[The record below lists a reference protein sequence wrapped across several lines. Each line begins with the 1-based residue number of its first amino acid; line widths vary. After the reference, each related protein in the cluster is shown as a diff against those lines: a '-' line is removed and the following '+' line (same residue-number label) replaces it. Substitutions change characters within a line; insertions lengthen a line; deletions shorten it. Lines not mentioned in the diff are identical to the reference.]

1 MFLGNQIFRLDKVD
15 STNNFA
21 ANLIEE
27 QLCRNG
33 ALILAD
39 TQTAGKGQRGSLW
52 ESEPGKNL
60 LCSYVYFPDN
70 LSVNFLQEFNM
81 CLSISLIKC
90 LNYFEIDAEIK
101 WPNDILA
108 DGKKISGILI
118 ENNVR
123 AGKVKSMIF
132 GIGLNINQQ
141 SFINLGATSMA
152 LIRGAEFSIDEVS
165 LQLTKEF
172 NHWVSFVGGDHQD
185 LKLVYLNLLYG
196 INTIHRFQSQDQ
208 EFEGIIV
215 GVNDFGDLE
224 INVLGE
230 IRSFKNKEIS
240 FLM

>member
-21 ANLIEE
+21 ANLIEGR
-27 QLCRNG
+27 LCRNG

-39 TQTAGKGQRGSLW
+39 TQTTGKGQRGSLW
-52 ESEPGKNL
+52 ESETGKNL

-70 LSVNFLQEFNM
+70 LSVDFLQELNM

-101 WPNDILA
+101 WPNDILV

-141 SFINLGATSMA
+141 SFLNLRATSMA

-172 NHWVSFVGGDHQD
+172 NHWISFVGGDHQA
-185 LKLVYLNLLYG
+185 LKLVYLNQLYG
-196 INTIHRFQSQDQ
+196 LNAIHRFQSQDQ

-215 GVNDFGDLE
+215 GVNDFGDIE
-224 INVLGE
+224 INILGE

>member
-21 ANLIEE
+21 ANLIEK

-39 TQTAGKGQRGSLW
+39 AQTAGKGQRGSLW
-52 ESEPGKNL
+52 ESEPRKNL

-70 LSVNFLQEFNM
+70 LSVEFLQEFNM
-81 CLSISLIKC
+81 CLSISLINC
-90 LNYFEIDAEIK
+90 LKYFEIDAEIK
-101 WPNDILA
+101 WPNDIYV

-123 AGKVKSMIF
+123 AGKLKSMVF
-132 GIGLNINQQ
+132 GLGLNINQL
-141 SFINLGATSMA
+141 SFLNLGATSMA
-152 LIRGAEFSIDEVS
+152 LIRGFEFSIDEVS

-172 NHWVSFVGGDHQD
+172 NHWIAFVGSDHQR
-185 LKLVYLNLLYG
+185 LKSVYLEQLYG
-196 INTIHRFQSQDQ
+196 LKKNHRFKSEDQ

-215 GVNDFGDLE
+215 GVNDRGELE
-224 INVLGE
+224 INILGE
-230 IRSFKNKEIS
+230 IKTFKNKEIS

>member
-21 ANLIEE
+21 ANLIEG

-39 TQTAGKGQRGSLW
+39 TQTTGKGQRGSLW
-52 ESEPGKNL
+52 ESETGKNL

-70 LSVNFLQEFNM
+70 LSVDFLQELNM

-101 WPNDILA
+101 WPNDILV

-141 SFINLGATSMA
+141 SFLNLRATSMA
-152 LIRGAEFSIDEVS
+152 LIRGAEFSVDEVS

-172 NHWVSFVGGDHQD
+172 NHWISFVGGDHQA
-185 LKLVYLNLLYG
+185 LKLVYLNQLYG
-196 INTIHRFQSQDQ
+196 LNAIHRFQSQSQ

-224 INVLGE
+224 INILGE

>member
-21 ANLIEE
+21 ANLIEG

-39 TQTAGKGQRGSLW
+39 TQTTGKGQRGSLW
-52 ESEPGKNL
+52 ESETGKNL

-70 LSVNFLQEFNM
+70 LSVDFLQELNM

-101 WPNDILA
+101 WPNDILV

-141 SFINLGATSMA
+141 SFLNLRATSMA

-172 NHWVSFVGGDHQD
+172 NHWISFVGGDHQA
-185 LKLVYLNLLYG
+185 LKLVYLNQLYG
-196 INTIHRFQSQDQ
+196 LNTIHRFQSQDQ

-215 GVNDFGDLE
+215 GVNDFGDIE
-224 INVLGE
+224 INILGE

>member
-70 LSVNFLQEFNM
+70 LSVNFLQELNM

-101 WPNDILA
+101 WPNDILVN
-108 DGKKISGILI
+108 GKKISGILI

-141 SFINLGATSMA
+141 SFLNLGATSMA
-152 LIRGAEFSIDEVS
+152 LIRGAELSIDEVS

-172 NHWVSFVGGDHQD
+172 NHWISFVGGDHQT
-185 LKLVYLNLLYG
+185 LKLVYLNQLYG
-196 INTIHRFQSQDQ
+196 LNMIHRFQSQAQ
-208 EFEGIIV
+208 EFEGVIV
-215 GVNDFGDLE
+215 GVNDFGDIE
-224 INVLGE
+224 INILGE

>member
-52 ESEPGKNL
+52 ESETGKNL

-70 LSVNFLQEFNM
+70 LSVDFSQELNM

-101 WPNDILA
+101 WPNDILV

-141 SFINLGATSMA
+141 SFLHIRATSMA
-152 LIRGAEFSIDEVS
+152 LIRGIEFSIDEVS

-172 NHWVSFVGGDHQD
+172 NHWISFVGGDHQT
-185 LKLVYLNLLYG
+185 LKLVYLKQLYG
-196 INTIHRFQSQDQ
+196 LNAIHRFQSQSQ
-208 EFEGIIV
+208 EFEGVIV

-224 INVLGE
+224 INILGE

>member
-1 MFLGNQIFRLDKVD
+1 MFLGSQIFRLDKVD

-70 LSVNFLQEFNM
+70 LSVDFLQELNI

-90 LNYFEIDAEIK
+90 LKYFEIDAEIK
-101 WPNDILA
+101 WPNDILV

-141 SFINLGATSMA
+141 SFLNLG
-152 LIRGAEFSIDEVS
+152 VS
-165 LQLTKEF
+165 
-172 NHWVSFVGGDHQD
+172 N
-185 LKLVYLNLLYG
+185 
-196 INTIHRFQSQDQ
+196 
-208 EFEGIIV
+208 
-215 GVNDFGDLE
+215 
-224 INVLGE
+224 
-230 IRSFKNKEIS
+230 
-240 FLM
+240 

>member
-21 ANLIEE
+21 ANLIEG

-39 TQTAGKGQRGSLW
+39 TQTAGKGQRGSVW

-70 LSVNFLQEFNM
+70 LSVDFLQELNM
-81 CLSISLIKC
+81 CLSISLINC
-90 LNYFEIDAEIK
+90 LKYFEIDAEIK
-101 WPNDILA
+101 WPNDIYV

-123 AGKVKSMIF
+123 AGKLKSMVF
-132 GIGLNINQQ
+132 GLGLNINQL
-141 SFINLGATSMA
+141 SFLNLGATSMA
-152 LIRGAEFSIDEVS
+152 LIRGLEFSIDEVS

-172 NHWVSFVGGDHQD
+172 NHWIAFVGSDHQR
-185 LKLVYLNLLYG
+185 LKSVYLEQLYG
-196 INTIHRFQSQDQ
+196 LRKNHRFKSEDQ

-215 GVNDFGDLE
+215 GVNDRGELE
-224 INVLGE
+224 INILGE
-230 IRSFKNKEIS
+230 IKTFKNKEIS

>member
-52 ESEPGKNL
+52 ESETGKNL
-60 LCSYVYFPDN
+60 LCSYVYIPDN
-70 LSVNFLQEFNM
+70 LSVDFLQELNM

-101 WPNDILA
+101 WPNDILV

-141 SFINLGATSMA
+141 SFLNLRATSMA
-152 LIRGAEFSIDEVS
+152 LIRGAEFSVDEVS

-172 NHWVSFVGGDHQD
+172 NHWISFVGGDHQA
-185 LKLVYLNLLYG
+185 LKLVYLNQLYG
-196 INTIHRFQSQDQ
+196 LNAIHRFQSQSQ

-224 INVLGE
+224 INILGE

>member
-108 DGKKISGILI
+108 DEKKISGILI

-141 SFINLGATSMA
+141 SFLNLGATSMA

-172 NHWVSFVGGDHQD
+172 NHWVSFVGGDHQA

>member
-101 WPNDILA
+101 WPNDILV

-185 LKLVYLNLLYG
+185 IKLVYLNLLYG

>member
-1 MFLGNQIFRLDKVD
+1 MFLGSQIFRLDKVD

-21 ANLIEE
+21 ANLIEG

-39 TQTAGKGQRGSLW
+39 TQTAGKGQRGSFW

-70 LSVNFLQEFNM
+70 LSVDFLQELNM

-90 LNYFEIDAEIK
+90 LKYFEIDAEIK
-101 WPNDILA
+101 WPNDILV

-141 SFINLGATSMA
+141 SFLNLRATSMA

-172 NHWVSFVGGDHQD
+172 NHWISFVGGDHQA
-185 LKLVYLNLLYG
+185 LKLVYLKKLYG
-196 INTIHRFQSQDQ
+196 LEKNHRFKSQDQ
-208 EFEGIIV
+208 EFEGVIV

-224 INVLGE
+224 INILGE

>member
-1 MFLGNQIFRLDKVD
+1 MFLGNQIFRLNVVE

-21 ANLIEE
+21 ANLIEK

-39 TQTAGKGQRGSLW
+39 TQTEGKGQRGSLW
-52 ESEPGKNL
+52 ESQPGKNL

-70 LSVNFLQEFNM
+70 LSVDFLQELNM
-81 CLSISLIKC
+81 CLSISLIEC
-90 LNYFEIDAEIK
+90 LRYFEIAAEIK
-101 WPNDILA
+101 WPNDILV
-108 DGKKISGILI
+108 DGKKICGVLI

-123 AGKVKSMIF
+123 FGKVKSMIF

-141 SFINLGATSMA
+141 SFLNLKASSMA
-152 LIRGAEFSIDEVS
+152 LIRGTDFSIDEVS

-172 NHWVSFVGGDHQD
+172 NHWISFVGGNHQT
-185 LKLVYLNLLYG
+185 LKLVYLKQLHGLNM
-196 INTIHRFQSQDQ
+196 NHRFKSQDQ
-208 EFEGIIV
+208 EFDGVIV
-215 GVNDFGDLE
+215 GVTDCGELI

>member
-1 MFLGNQIFRLDKVD
+1 MFLGNQIFRLDRID

-70 LSVNFLQEFNM
+70 LSVDFLQELNM

-101 WPNDILA
+101 WPNDILV

-141 SFINLGATSMA
+141 SFLNLRATSMA

-172 NHWVSFVGGDHQD
+172 NHWISFVGGDHQA
-185 LKLVYLNLLYG
+185 LKLVYLNQLYG
-196 INTIHRFQSQDQ
+196 LNAIHRFQSQSQ
-208 EFEGIIV
+208 EFEGVIV

-224 INVLGE
+224 INILGE

>member
-21 ANLIEE
+21 ANLIEGR
-27 QLCRNG
+27 LCRNG

-60 LCSYVYFPDN
+60 LCSYVYFPDT
-70 LSVNFLQEFNM
+70 LSVNFLQEFNR

-101 WPNDILA
+101 WPNDILV

-141 SFINLGATSMA
+141 SFLNLRATSMA

-172 NHWVSFVGGDHQD
+172 NHWISFVGGDHQA
-185 LKLVYLNLLYG
+185 LKLVYLNQLYG
-196 INTIHRFQSQDQ
+196 LNAIHRFQSQSQ
-208 EFEGIIV
+208 EFEGVIV

-224 INVLGE
+224 INILGE

>member
-21 ANLIEE
+21 ANLIEG

-33 ALILAD
+33 ALILAGN
-39 TQTAGKGQRGSLW
+39 QTAGKGQRGSDW

-70 LSVNFLQEFNM
+70 LSVDFLQELNM

-101 WPNDILA
+101 WPNDILV

-118 ENNVR
+118 ENNVH

-132 GIGLNINQQ
+132 GIGLNVNQQ
-141 SFINLGATSMA
+141 SFLNLGATSMA
-152 LIRGAEFSIDEVS
+152 IIRGAELSIDGVS
-165 LQLTKEF
+165 IQLTKEF
-172 NHWVSFVGGDHQD
+172 NHWISFVGGDHKT
-185 LKLVYLNLLYG
+185 LKIEYLKQLYG
-196 INTIHRFQSQDQ
+196 LKKNHRFKTQGH
-208 EFEGIIV
+208 EFEGVIV
-215 GVNDFGDLE
+215 GVNDFGELE
-224 INVLGE
+224 VNVLGE
-230 IRSFKNKEIS
+230 IRTFKNKVIS
-240 FLM
+240 FLT

>member
-39 TQTAGKGQRGSLW
+39 AQTAGKGQRGSLW
-52 ESEPGKNL
+52 ESEPRKNL

-70 LSVNFLQEFNM
+70 LSVDFLQELNM
-81 CLSISLIKC
+81 CLSISLINC
-90 LNYFEIDAEIK
+90 LKYFEIDAEIK
-101 WPNDILA
+101 WPNDILV

-141 SFINLGATSMA
+141 SFLNLGATSMA

-172 NHWVSFVGGDHQD
+172 NHWISFVGGDHKT
-185 LKLVYLNLLYG
+185 LKLEYLNQLYG
-196 INTIHRFQSQDQ
+196 LNKNHRFKSQDQ
-208 EFEGIIV
+208 EFEGVIV
-215 GVNDFGDLE
+215 CVNDFGELE

-230 IRSFKNKEIS
+230 KRTFKNKEIS

>member
-21 ANLIEE
+21 ANLIEGR
-27 QLCRNG
+27 LCRNG

-39 TQTAGKGQRGSLW
+39 TQTTGKGQRGSLW
-52 ESEPGKNL
+52 ESETGKNL

-70 LSVNFLQEFNM
+70 LSVDFLQELNM

-101 WPNDILA
+101 WPNDILV

-141 SFINLGATSMA
+141 SFLNLRATSMA

-172 NHWVSFVGGDHQD
+172 NHWISFVGGDHQA
-185 LKLVYLNLLYG
+185 LKLVYLNQLYG
-196 INTIHRFQSQDQ
+196 LNAIHRFQSQSQ
-208 EFEGIIV
+208 EFEGVIV

-224 INVLGE
+224 INILGE

>member
-1 MFLGNQIFRLDKVD
+1 MFLGSQIFRLDKVD

-33 ALILAD
+33 ALILSD

-70 LSVNFLQEFNM
+70 LSVNFLQELNM
-81 CLSISLIKC
+81 CLSISLVKC
-90 LNYFEIDAEIK
+90 LKYFEIDAEIK
-101 WPNDILA
+101 WPNDILV

-141 SFINLGATSMA
+141 SFLNLGATSMA
-152 LIRGAEFSIDEVS
+152 LIRGREFSIDDVS

-172 NHWVSFVGGDHQD
+172 NHWISFVGGDHKT
-185 LKLVYLNLLYG
+185 LKLEYLNQLYG
-196 INTIHRFQSQDQ
+196 LNKNHRFKSQDQ
-208 EFEGIIV
+208 EFEGVIV
-215 GVNDFGDLE
+215 GVNDFGELE
-224 INVLGE
+224 INMLSE
-230 IRSFKNKEIS
+230 IRAFKNKEIS

>member
-70 LSVNFLQEFNM
+70 LSVNFLQELNM

-101 WPNDILA
+101 WPNDILVN
-108 DGKKISGILI
+108 GKKISGILI

-141 SFINLGATSMA
+141 SFLNLGATSMA
-152 LIRGAEFSIDEVS
+152 LIRGAEFSVDEVS

-172 NHWVSFVGGDHQD
+172 NHWISFVGGDHQA
-185 LKLVYLNLLYG
+185 LKLVYLNQLYG
-196 INTIHRFQSQDQ
+196 LNAIHRFQSQSQ

-224 INVLGE
+224 INILGE

>member
-1 MFLGNQIFRLDKVD
+1 MFLGNQIFRLDKVE

-21 ANLIEE
+21 ANLIEGR
-27 QLCRNG
+27 LCRNG

-39 TQTAGKGQRGSLW
+39 TQTTGKGQRGSLW
-52 ESEPGKNL
+52 ESETGKNL

-70 LSVNFLQEFNM
+70 LSVDFLQELNM

-101 WPNDILA
+101 WPNDILV

-141 SFINLGATSMA
+141 SFLNLRATSMA

-172 NHWVSFVGGDHQD
+172 NHWISFVGGDHQA
-185 LKLVYLNLLYG
+185 LKLVYLNQLYG
-196 INTIHRFQSQDQ
+196 LNAIHRFQSQDQ

-215 GVNDFGDLE
+215 GVNDFGDIE
-224 INVLGE
+224 INILGE

>member
-21 ANLIEE
+21 ANLIEG

-39 TQTAGKGQRGSLW
+39 TQTAGKGQRGSFW

-70 LSVNFLQEFNM
+70 LSVNFLQELNM

-90 LNYFEIDAEIK
+90 LKYFEIDAEIK
-101 WPNDILA
+101 WPNDILV

-123 AGKVKSMIF
+123 AGKLKSMVF
-132 GIGLNINQQ
+132 GLGLNINQL
-141 SFINLGATSMA
+141 SFLNLGATSMA
-152 LIRGAEFSIDEVS
+152 LIRGLEFSIDEVS

-172 NHWVSFVGGDHQD
+172 NHWIAFVGSDHQR
-185 LKLVYLNLLYG
+185 LKSVYLEQLYG
-196 INTIHRFQSQDQ
+196 LKKNHRFKSEDQ

-215 GVNDFGDLE
+215 GVNDRGELE
-224 INVLGE
+224 INILGE
-230 IRSFKNKEIS
+230 IKTFKNKEIS

>member
-101 WPNDILA
+101 WPNDILV

-141 SFINLGATSMA
+141 SFLNLGATSMA

-185 LKLVYLNLLYG
+185 LKLFYLNLLYG

>member
-39 TQTAGKGQRGSLW
+39 AQTAGKGQRGSLW
-52 ESEPGKNL
+52 ESEPRKNL

-70 LSVNFLQEFNM
+70 LSVDFLQEFNM

-101 WPNDILA
+101 WPNDILV

-185 LKLVYLNLLYG
+185 IKLVYLNLLYG

>member
-52 ESEPGKNL
+52 ESETAKNL

-70 LSVNFLQEFNM
+70 LSVNFLQELNM

-90 LNYFEIDAEIK
+90 LKYFEIDAEIK
-101 WPNDILA
+101 WPNDILV

-141 SFINLGATSMA
+141 SFLNLGASSMA

-172 NHWVSFVGGDHQD
+172 NHWISFVGDDHKI
-185 LKLVYLNLLYG
+185 LKLEYLKRLYG
-196 INTIHRFQSQDQ
+196 LNKNHRFKSQDQ
-208 EFEGIIV
+208 EFEGVIV
-215 GVNDFGDLE
+215 GVNDFGELE
-224 INVLGE
+224 INMLGE
-230 IRSFKNKEIS
+230 KRTFKNKEIS

>member
-101 WPNDILA
+101 WPNDILVN
-108 DGKKISGILI
+108 GKKISGILI

-172 NHWVSFVGGDHQD
+172 NHWISFVGGDHQT
-185 LKLVYLNLLYG
+185 LKLVYLNQLYG
-196 INTIHRFQSQDQ
+196 LNMIHRFQSQAQ
-208 EFEGIIV
+208 EFEGVIV
-215 GVNDFGDLE
+215 GVNDFGDIE
-224 INVLGE
+224 INILGE

>member
-21 ANLIEE
+21 ANLIEG

-39 TQTAGKGQRGSLW
+39 TQTTGKGQRGSLW
-52 ESEPGKNL
+52 ESETGKNL

-70 LSVNFLQEFNM
+70 LSVDFLQELNM

-101 WPNDILA
+101 WPNDILV

-141 SFINLGATSMA
+141 SFLNLRATSMA

-165 LQLTKEF
+165 LQLSKEF
-172 NHWVSFVGGDHQD
+172 NHWISFVGGDHQA
-185 LKLVYLNLLYG
+185 LKLVYLNQLYG
-196 INTIHRFQSQDQ
+196 LNTIHRFQSQDQ

-215 GVNDFGDLE
+215 GVNDFGDIE
-224 INVLGE
+224 INILGE

>member
-1 MFLGNQIFRLDKVD
+1 MFLGSQIFRLDKVD

-70 LSVNFLQEFNM
+70 LSVDFLQEFNM
-81 CLSISLIKC
+81 CLSISLVKC
-90 LNYFEIDAEIK
+90 LKYFEIDAEIK
-101 WPNDILA
+101 WPNDILV

-118 ENNVR
+118 VNNVR

-141 SFINLGATSMA
+141 SFLTLRATSMA

-172 NHWVSFVGGDHQD
+172 NHWISFVGGDHQA
-185 LKLVYLNLLYG
+185 LKLVYLNQLYG
-196 INTIHRFQSQDQ
+196 LNAIHRFQSLDQ

-215 GVNDFGDLE
+215 GVNDFGDIE
-224 INVLGE
+224 INILGE

>member
-70 LSVNFLQEFNM
+70 LSVDFLQELNM

-90 LNYFEIDAEIK
+90 LKYFEIDAEIK
-101 WPNDILA
+101 WPNDILV

-132 GIGLNINQQ
+132 GLGLNINQQ
-141 SFINLGATSMA
+141 SFLNLGATSMA
-152 LIRGAEFSIDEVS
+152 IIQGVEFSIDEVS

-172 NHWVSFVGGDHQD
+172 NHWISFVGVDNQT
-185 LKLVYLNLLYG
+185 LKLVYLNQLYG
-196 INTIHRFQSQDQ
+196 WNMIHRFQLKGQ

-215 GVNDFGDLE
+215 GVNDRGELE
-224 INVLGE
+224 INMLGE
-230 IRSFKNKEIS
+230 IKAFKNKEIS

>member
-52 ESEPGKNL
+52 ESETGKNL

-70 LSVNFLQEFNM
+70 LSVDFLQELNM

-101 WPNDILA
+101 WPNDILV

-141 SFINLGATSMA
+141 SFLNLRATSMA

-172 NHWVSFVGGDHQD
+172 NHWISFVGGDHQA

-196 INTIHRFQSQDQ
+196 LNTIHRFQSQSQ
-208 EFEGIIV
+208 EFEGVIV

-224 INVLGE
+224 INIFGE